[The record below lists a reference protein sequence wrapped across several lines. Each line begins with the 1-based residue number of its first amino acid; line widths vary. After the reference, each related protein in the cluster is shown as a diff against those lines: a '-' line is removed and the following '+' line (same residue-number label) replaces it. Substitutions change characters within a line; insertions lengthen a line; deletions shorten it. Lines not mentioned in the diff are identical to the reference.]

1 MLTPLRFWW
10 HELNT
15 WHPEDALAFYGRT
28 LGWVFE
34 PMQLSDGTPYWT
46 ARKWGLPVGGI
57 MGLDEDR
64 HGDIPSHWMTYM
76 AVDGMDGAI
85 EETLKAGGSVAR
97 AAIPVPGIGLL
108 AVVSD
113 PAGALIGLM
122 EPDKTHAATPLRSAV
137 RSELR
142 PAIPPLSPPSS
153 PPAGP
158 EASAATKSVDS
169 SADSSAGSSCTP
181 SEEAGMED
189 EAYPMPA
196 ARAQAG

>member
-15 WHPEDALAFYGRT
+15 WHPEEALAFYGHT

-57 MGLDEDR
+57 LGLDEDR

-85 EETLKAGGSVAR
+85 EETLNAGGSVAR
-97 AAIPVPGIGLL
+97 AAISVPGIGLL

-142 PAIPPLSPPSS
+142 PATSPLSSS
-153 PPAGP
+153 PAGP
-158 EASAATKSVDS
+158 VANGATTPAGS
-169 SADSSAGSSCTP
+169 SADGSGSP
-181 SEEAGMED
+181 SEEASLED
-189 EAYPMPA
+189 EAYPMVTV
-196 ARAQAG
+196 RAQAG

>member
-15 WHPEDALAFYGRT
+15 WHPEDALAFYGHT

-34 PMQLSDGTPYWT
+34 PMQLSDGTRYWT

-57 MGLDEDR
+57 LGLDEDR

-97 AAIPVPGIGLL
+97 EAIPVPGIGLL

-122 EPDKTHAATPLRSAV
+122 EPDRTHAAAPLRSAA

-142 PAIPPLSPPSS
+142 PAISPVSSS
-153 PPAGP
+153 PAGL
-158 EASAATKSVDS
+158 ETSAATTSADS
-169 SADSSAGSSCTP
+169 SADSSGSP
-181 SEEAGMED
+181 IEEASMED

>member
-15 WHPEDALAFYGRT
+15 WHPEDALAFYGHT

-57 MGLDEDR
+57 LGLDEDR

-113 PAGALIGLM
+113 PQ
-122 EPDKTHAATPLRSAV
+122 ER
-137 RSELR
+137 
-142 PAIPPLSPPSS
+142 
-153 PPAGP
+153 
-158 EASAATKSVDS
+158 S
-169 SADSSAGSSCTP
+169 SASWSQTRPTP
-181 SEEAGMED
+181 
-189 EAYPMPA
+189 
-196 ARAQAG
+196 RRL

>member
-1 MLTPLRFWW
+1 MQTPLRFWW

-15 WHPEDALAFYGRT
+15 WHPEDALAFYGQT

-57 MGLDEDR
+57 LGLDEDR

-76 AVDGMDGAI
+76 SVDGMDGAI

-122 EPDKTHAATPLRSAV
+122 EPDKTHAAAPLRSAV

-142 PAIPPLSPPSS
+142 PAISSPSS
-153 PPAGP
+153 PPTGP
-158 EASAATKSVDS
+158 MADAATKSVDS
-169 SADSSAGSSCTP
+169 SADISGSP
-181 SEEAGMED
+181 SDEAGMED
-189 EAYPMPA
+189 EAYPMAA